1 MATRPKRADAR
12 RNYERLLA
20 TARVAFEEHGVDAS
34 LDDIAKRSGVGPG
47 TLYRHFPTRDDLL
60 HAVLSDWIEGL
71 VAEAGRLAD
80 EPSPGVAL
88 GAWLRVYLSGV
99 SAQKGTSAALIAAMS
114 SPWGASALGDSQA
127 AICTVTERLL
137 VRAQEAGEA
146 RGDVDARDLVRLA
159 NAVGIAAERTAE
171 PVVNATRML
180 AVILDGLGLPE
191 AAAEPLPSPAPH

>member
-1 MATRPKRADAR
+1 MATRPKRADAL
-12 RNYERLLA
+12 RNYERILA

-34 LDDIAKRSGVGPG
+34 LDDIAKRAGVGAG

-88 GAWLRVYLSGV
+88 GTWLRTYLTGV
-99 SAQKGTSAALIAAMS
+99 STQKGTSAALIAVMS

-127 AICTVTERLL
+127 AICTATERLL

-171 PVVNATRML
+171 PVVNAARML
-180 AVILDGLGLPE
+180 TVILDGLGLPE
-191 AAAEPLPSPAPH
+191 GAAGPLPSPASH